1 MFRMKCFEFTIGKCL
16 TDNAAVVASFILSST
31 RASSLI
37 TRSVRFNLMTSRPTG
52 DLTHEARHLQSLTP
66 GLNLLKGSFCDNNR
80 GAADEAFVGAGGF
93 T

>member
-1 MFRMKCFEFTIGKCL
+1 MFRMKCFEFTISKWF

-31 RASSLI
+31 RVPSLI
-37 TRSVRFNLMTSRPTG
+37 TRSVRFNLVTSRATG

-66 GLNLLKGSFCDNNR
+66 RFNLLKGSFGANNL
-80 GAADEAFVGAGGF
+80 GAADEALVGAGGF